1 MISSVTLGEGLNE
14 YHRPQRALDLFNR
27 ALKIAASTPDMG
39 IPFHVYIGKVS
50 ALEELN
56 RRQEAQ
62 AVLNFALDEARRAGI
77 LGAQADLLREDGE
90 LAVDNGDFALARTY
104 YEECA
109 SVSERGHLT
118 RLLADAM
125 FKLTNL
131 YQQAGDL
138 TRAEQCV
145 ERGIQAVRQATAL
158 LLRRYRSC
166 SQRTFYSSAVLV
178 LAGFVTSRL
187 NLAITAREAVK
198 QVLYVPQ
205 WEDVFIAYGVI
216 AIGVALFSFAVRHLP
231 IFASPAGQ
239 GADSTAQTELAHAR
253 L

>member
-1 MISSVTLGEGLNE
+1 MKGHSHQYRLTLPRLILAGLI
-14 YHRPQRALDLFNR
+14 LFG
-27 ALKIAASTPDMG
+27 AYAES
-39 IPFHVYIGKVS
+39 
-50 ALEELN
+50 
-56 RRQEAQ
+56 
-62 AVLNFALDEARRAGI
+62 ARRLQGW
-77 LGAQADLLREDGE
+77 GWQPRLRSSP
-90 LAVDNGDFALARTY
+90 A
-104 YEECA
+104 
-109 SVSERGHLT
+109 
-118 RLLADAM
+118 
-125 FKLTNL
+125 
-131 YQQAGDL
+131 
-138 TRAEQCV
+138 
-145 ERGIQAVRQATAL
+145 
-158 LLRRYRSC
+158 C

-231 IFASPAGQ
+231 IFASQAGQ